1 MASYLQISR
10 PTMYKFIESYDSGD
24 KKEVN
29 TSVVKLFDYIESN
42 PLIGKRNVINYILT
56 RMTET
61 KDVDSEDVNEVMVT
75 IKKYVSLNPNS
86 EKTQFLKKCTE
97 QSQYDLIIHY
107 LIEITPLFKKKKL
120 SDEEKVKLEP
130 YKKIIEI
137 YSEANKEAK

>member
-1 MASYLQISR
+1 MRGMCEFSHIPLYFFLKIG
-10 PTMYKFIESYDSGD
+10 YDNID
-24 KKEVN
+24 
-29 TSVVKLFDYIESN
+29 
-42 PLIGKRNVINYILT
+42 
-56 RMTET
+56 
-61 KDVDSEDVNEVMVT
+61 
-75 IKKYVSLNPNS
+75 KKYVSLNPNS